1 MASFGSTIQTFIPQ
15 VKIIYILFFLF
26 SALNL
31 LMSDSAE
38 AHFKLADTK
47 CLYKSIKRAKAVEKA
62 RRRHKTKAR
71 AKAEEGS
78 I

>member
-1 MASFGSTIQTFIPQ
+1 
-15 VKIIYILFFLF
+15 
-26 SALNL
+26 
-31 LMSDSAE
+31 MSDSAE

-62 RRRHKTKAR
+62 RRKHKTKAR
-71 AKAEEGS
+71 ANAEEGS